1 MRVKVTI
8 QSPDLSKEELQHLI
22 QSIRDCEQKH
32 FPNKEIFIWM
42 DLPQLTRE
50 EAAEIL
56 SSIKPNYRYGPIHV
70 NLE

>member
-8 QSPDLSKEELQHLI
+8 QSQELSKEELQLLI

-50 EAAEIL
+50 EVAEIL
-56 SSIKPNYRYGPIHV
+56 ASIKPNYRYGPIHV

>member
-1 MRVKVTI
+1 MRVKITI
-8 QSPDLSKEELQHLI
+8 QSQELSKDELRLLI

-42 DLPQLTRE
+42 DLPQLTKE
-50 EAAEIL
+50 EASEIL
-56 SSIKPNYRYGPIHV
+56 ASIKPSYRYGPIHV

>member
-8 QSPDLSKEELQHLI
+8 QGQDLSKEELRHLI

-50 EAAEIL
+50 EATEIL
-56 SSIKPNYRYGPIHV
+56 ASIKPNYRYGPIHV